1 MVWQAGVPRGAR
13 RISFMPQLFGREPL
27 AEKSSL
33 LLHRKR
39 PDYSSPLLQISEEQQ
54 ERLRGI
60 LDFLYGETEAD
71 RLLPE
76 VIRMLRVHHAH
87 KTPEMLEAEEGL
99 LPEDLFTERDMVVIT
114 YGDLIQSPP
123 RKPLEVLSEVTNI
136 FLGDVVSTIHVL
148 PFFPYS
154 SDRGFSVIDFREVDP
169 NLGSWEDIE
178 QANTQFRLMFD
189 GVVNH
194 ISAQSDWFQE
204 FLNGNPEYQD
214 FFLSYPTEDSISP
227 EDLRHI
233 LRPRTSPLLS
243 RVETIDGPRYVWTT
257 FSPDQIDLNFR
268 NPVVLLRVL
277 YVLLFYVQ
285 KGADL
290 IRIDAATYLWK
301 ELGTTCAH
309 LPQTHGVVR
318 FLRAAIDIAAPRVAL
333 LTETNVPHHDNI
345 SYFGDG
351 ANEAHMVYNF
361 ALPPLVL
368 HTFLAADCRVLS
380 EWAAALHVPSPTTTY
395 FNFLDSHDGIG
406 LLGARGILDELQ
418 VQDLVDAV
426 QAHGGMVSYRTT
438 SDGGRSPYE
447 LNITWFD
454 ALNNPR
460 ASEPDN
466 RKVDRFIASRAI
478 ALVLKGV
485 PGIYLPSITG
495 SQIAPMDAREIQ
507 EARAINRR
515 NFSERE
521 MIEALMNPDS
531 LAYRIASRFR
541 QLAEHRV
548 AIPALHPGARQKV
561 LPTDGAVFALWRRSM
576 SGDSTLLSLV
586 NVTPRQSCI
595 DLPCSLLEAPS
606 GRWRDRLTGSRYECS
621 GDRLS
626 VTVPPY
632 GVLWMEPV

>member
-1 MVWQAGVPRGAR
+1 
-13 RISFMPQLFGREPL
+13 MPQQFGREPL
-27 AEKSSL
+27 AEKTSL
-33 LLHRKR
+33 LLHHKR
-39 PDYSSPLLQISEEQQ
+39 PDFESPLLEVCPEQQ
-54 ERLRGI
+54 SRLLTM
-60 LDFLYGETEAD
+60 LDFLYGEEEAN

-76 VIRMLRVHHAH
+76 VIRLLRVHHAH
-87 KTPEMLEAEEGL
+87 KTPAMVEAEKQF
-99 LPEDLFTERDMVVIT
+99 LPDDLFTERDMVVIT

-169 NLGSWEDIE
+169 NLGSWDDIE
-178 QANTQFRLMFD
+178 RANTQFRLMFD

-194 ISAQSDWFQE
+194 ISARSEWFQE
-204 FLNGNPEYQD
+204 FLNGNPEYEH
-214 FFLSYPTEDSISP
+214 FFLSYPSADAISQ

-243 RVETIDGPRYVWTT
+243 RVQTIHGPRYVWTT
-257 FSPDQIDLNFR
+257 FSDDQVDLNFR
-268 NPVVLLRVL
+268 NPAVLLRVL
-277 YVLLFYVQ
+277 QVLLFYIQ

-309 LPQTHGVVR
+309 LPQTHGIVR
-318 FLRAAIDIAAPRVAL
+318 FLRAAIDIAAPRVAI
-333 LTETNVPHHDNI
+333 LTETNVPHYDNI

-351 ANEAHMVYNF
+351 TNEAHMVYNF

-368 HTFLAADCRVLS
+368 HTFLAGNCRALAQ
-380 EWAAALHVPSPTTTY
+380 WAGELHVPSATTTY

-406 LLGARGILDELQ
+406 LLGARGILEDAQ
-418 VQDLVDAV
+418 IQNLVETV
-426 QAHGGMVSYRTT
+426 LAHGGLVSYRTA
-438 SDGGRSPYE
+438 SDGGKSPYE

-454 ALNNPR
+454 ALNNPHLQ
-460 ASEPDN
+460 EPDN

-495 SQIAPMDAREIQ
+495 SQVAPMEASEIT

-515 NFSERE
+515 NFSERA
-521 MIEALMNPDS
+521 MIEALMDPDS

-561 LPTDGAVFALWRRSM
+561 LPTEGAVFPVWRKSLDGM
-576 SGDSTLLSLV
+576 SVLLSLV
-586 NVTPRQSCI
+586 NVTGQPAYTDI
-595 DLPCSLLEAPS
+595 PCSLLEAENH
-606 GRWRDRLTGSRYECS
+606 RWRDRLTGSRFECS
-621 GDRLS
+621 GGRLS
-626 VTVPPY
+626 VTLPPY
-632 GVLWMEPV
+632 GVMWLEPF

>member
-1 MVWQAGVPRGAR
+1 
-13 RISFMPQLFGREPL
+13 
-27 AEKSSL
+27 
-33 LLHRKR
+33 
-39 PDYSSPLLQISEEQQ
+39 
-54 ERLRGI
+54 
-60 LDFLYGETEAD
+60 
-71 RLLPE
+71 
-76 VIRMLRVHHAH
+76 
-87 KTPEMLEAEEGL
+87 
-99 LPEDLFTERDMVVIT
+99 
-114 YGDLIQSPP
+114 
-123 RKPLEVLSEVTNI
+123 
-136 FLGDVVSTIHVL
+136 VL

-169 NLGSWEDIE
+169 NLGTWDDIE
-178 QANTQFRLMFD
+178 RANSQFRLMFD

-214 FFLSYPTEDSISP
+214 FFLSYPSADSITGD
-227 EDLRHI
+227 DLRHV

-257 FSPDQIDLNFR
+257 FSPDQVDLNFR
-268 NPVVLLRVL
+268 NPTVLLRVL
-277 YVLLFYVQ
+277 QVLLFYVE

-309 LPQTHGVVR
+309 LPQTHGVIR

-333 LTETNVPHHDNI
+333 LTETNVPHQDNI

-368 HTFLAADCRVLS
+368 HTFLCGDCRPLA
-380 EWAAALHVPSPTTTY
+380 EWAAALRTPSATTTY

-406 LLGARGILDELQ
+406 LLGARGILSGAQIDA
-418 VQDLVDAV
+418 LVERV
-426 QAHGGMVSYRTT
+426 LAHGGLVSYRSN

-454 ALNNPR
+454 ALNCPG
-460 ASEPDN
+460 AGEPDN

-478 ALVLKGV
+478 ALVLQGV
-485 PGIYLPSITG
+485 PGIYLPSVTG
-495 SQIAPMDAREIQ
+495 SQIAAMDASELS

-515 NFSERE
+515 NFSERA
-521 MIEALMNPDS
+521 MIEALMDPDS
-531 LAYRIASRFR
+531 LAYRVASRFR

-548 AIPALHPGARQKV
+548 SIPALHPAARQKV
-561 LPTDGAVFALWRRSM
+561 LPTEGEVIAVWRQSRDGR
-576 SGDSTLLSLV
+576 STLLSLV
-586 NVTPRQSCI
+586 NVTAHETRV
-595 DLPCSLLEAPS
+595 DVPCVLLECEAC
-606 GRWRDRLTGSRYECS
+606 RWRDRLTGLRFECS
-621 GDRLS
+621 SERLAA
-626 VTVPPY
+626 TLPPY
-632 GVLWMEPV
+632 GVLWLEPCQQS

>member
-1 MVWQAGVPRGAR
+1 MSP
-13 RISFMPQLFGREPL
+13 LFGREPL

-39 PDYSSPLLQISEEQQ
+39 PEYGTSSLTVSPEQR
-54 ERLRGI
+54 ERLRGL
-60 LDFLYGETEAD
+60 LDFLYGYEVAE
-71 RLLPE
+71 RLLSE
-76 VIRMLRVHHAH
+76 VVRLLRVHHAH
-87 KTPEMLEAEEGL
+87 KTPEMLEAEAAL
-99 LPEDLFTERDMVVIT
+99 RPEDLFTERDMVMIT
-114 YGDLIQSPP
+114 YGDLIQAPP
-123 RKPLEVLSEVTNI
+123 RKPLEVLCEVTNV

-178 QANTQFRLMFD
+178 RANTQFRLMFD

-194 ISAQSDWFQE
+194 ISAQSEWFQE
-204 FLNGNPEYQD
+204 FLNGNPEYQH
-214 FFLSYPTEDSISP
+214 FFLSYDTEDSIAP
-227 EDLRHI
+227 DDLAHI

-243 RVETIDGPRYVWTT
+243 RVQTIEGERFVWTT
-257 FSPDQIDLNFR
+257 FSEDQVDLNFR
-268 NPVVLLRVL
+268 NPAVLLRVL
-277 YVLLFYVQ
+277 QVLLFYVE

-301 ELGTTCAH
+301 ELGTSCAH
-309 LPQTHGVVR
+309 LPQTHGIIR

-351 ANEAHMVYNF
+351 TNEAHMVYNF

-368 HTFLAADCRVLS
+368 HTFLRGDCRALS
-380 EWAAALHVPSPTTTY
+380 EWAAALHAPSATTTY

-406 LLGARGILDELQ
+406 LLGARGILTDSQ
-418 VQDLVDAV
+418 IGNLVDDV
-426 QAHGGMVSYRTT
+426 TTHGGLVSYRTT

-454 ALNNPR
+454 ALNHPR
-460 ASEPDN
+460 AAEPDN

-495 SQIAPMDAREIQ
+495 SQIAAMDPSELS

-515 NFSERE
+515 NFSERA
-521 MIEALMNPDS
+521 MIEALMDPDS
-531 LAYRIASRFR
+531 LAYRVASRFR

-548 AIPALHPGARQKV
+548 AIPALHPGARQKL
-561 LPTDGAVFALWRRSM
+561 LPTDGAVFGVWRRSLD
-576 SGDSTLLSLV
+576 GRSTLLSLV
-586 NVTPRQSCI
+586 NVTQELAQLDVACA
-595 DLPCSLLEAPS
+595 LLECEACQ
-606 GRWRDRLTGSRYECS
+606 WRDRMTGLRFECS
-621 GDRLS
+621 QNWLS
-626 VTVPPY
+626 VTLPPY
-632 GVLWMEPV
+632 GVLWLEPL

>member
-1 MVWQAGVPRGAR
+1 
-13 RISFMPQLFGREPL
+13 MPQPFGREPL

-39 PDYSSPLLQISEEQQ
+39 PDFSSPLLEISPDQQ
-54 ERLRGI
+54 QRLRGL
-60 LDFLYGETEAD
+60 LDFLYGEAEAE

-76 VIRMLRVHHAH
+76 VARLLRVHHAH
-87 KTPEMLEAEEGL
+87 KTPEMIEAEAAF

-123 RKPLEVLSEVTNI
+123 RKPLEVLCEVTSI

-169 NLGSWEDIE
+169 NLGSWDDIE
-178 QANTQFRLMFD
+178 RANSQFRLMFD

-194 ISAQSDWFQE
+194 ISAQSEWFQE
-204 FLNGNPEYQD
+204 FLNGNPEFQE
-214 FFLSYPTEDSISP
+214 FFLAYPSADSISA
-227 EDLRHI
+227 EDLRHV

-243 RVETIDGPRYVWTT
+243 RVQTINGPRYVWTT
-257 FSPDQIDLNFR
+257 FSQDQIDLNFR
-268 NPVVLLRVL
+268 NPKVLLRVL
-277 YVLLFYVQ
+277 QVLLFYVQ

-301 ELGTTCAH
+301 ELGTSCAH

-333 LTETNVPHHDNI
+333 LTETNVPHQDNI

-351 ANEAHMVYNF
+351 TNEAHMVYNF

-368 HTFLAADCRVLS
+368 HTFLAADCTALS
-380 EWAAALHVPSPTTTY
+380 GWAATLHVPSATTTY

-406 LLGARGILDELQ
+406 LLGARGILDQ
-418 VQDLVDAV
+418 GQIAALVDSV
-426 QAHGGMVSYRTT
+426 LAHGGLVSYRTA

-454 ALNNPR
+454 ALNDPR
-460 ASEPDN
+460 AQEPDN
-466 RKVDRFIASRAI
+466 RKVDRFTASRAI
-478 ALVLKGV
+478 ALALKGV
-485 PGIYLPSITG
+485 PGIYLPSVTG
-495 SQIAPMDAREIQ
+495 SQIAPM
-507 EARAINRR
+507 EASDIAEPRAINRR
-515 NFSERE
+515 NFNERQ

-561 LPTDGAVFALWRRSM
+561 LPTDGTVFALWRKSID
-576 SGDSTLLSLV
+576 GESTLLSLV
-586 NVTPRQSCI
+586 NVTPHQAHLDVACA
-595 DLPCSLLEAPS
+595 LLETETT
-606 GRWRDRLTGSRYECS
+606 RWRDRLTGSRFEC
-621 GDRLS
+621 GNDRLS
-626 VTVPPY
+626 VAIPPY
-632 GVLWMEPV
+632 GVLWLEPH